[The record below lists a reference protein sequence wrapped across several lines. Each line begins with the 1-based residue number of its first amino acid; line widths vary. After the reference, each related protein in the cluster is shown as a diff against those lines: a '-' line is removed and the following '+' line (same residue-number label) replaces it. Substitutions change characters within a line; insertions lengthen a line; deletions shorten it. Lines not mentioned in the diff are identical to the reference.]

1 MEDEC
6 NLFGVWDF
14 PSAGLIMAPSPIF
27 QGANRNLKT
36 CMGERCVYQ
45 APQLSSSHEA

>member
-1 MEDEC
+1 MEDER
-6 NLFGVWDF
+6 NLFGVRGF
-14 PSAGLIMAPSPIF
+14 PIRRIDHGASPIF

-36 CMGERCVYQ
+36 CKGERCVYQ